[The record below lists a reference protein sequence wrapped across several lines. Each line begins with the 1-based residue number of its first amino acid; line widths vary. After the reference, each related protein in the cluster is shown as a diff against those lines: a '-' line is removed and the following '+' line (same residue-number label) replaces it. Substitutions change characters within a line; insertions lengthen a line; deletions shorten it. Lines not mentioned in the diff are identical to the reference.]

1 MITVYVSSGASQVK
15 VPSLVGLTEAEAAGV
30 LATLKLTLGTITQGN
45 SGSVAAGKVIETLP
59 GLNMQ
64 VAEGSAVNLVISNGK
79 VMVPD
84 VRNLSISDARL
95 AMSAPDV
102 ALPVSITTR
111 EECTGAAGTIV
122 VDQSIAPGLAPQKSA
137 IILYVGCEG

>member
-1 MITVYVSSGASQVK
+1 
-15 VPSLVGLTEAEAAGV
+15 
-30 LATLKLTLGTITQGN
+30 
-45 SGSVAAGKVIETLP
+45 
-59 GLNMQ
+59 
-64 VAEGSAVNLVISNGK
+64 
-79 VMVPD
+79 MVPD

>member
-1 MITVYVSSGASQVK
+1 
-15 VPSLVGLTEAEAAGV
+15 
-30 LATLKLTLGTITQGN
+30 LTLGTITQGN

-59 GLNMQ
+59 SLNTQ

-84 VRNLSISDARL
+84 VRNLSISDARNVL
-95 AMSAPDV
+95 SAPDV

-111 EECTGAAGTIV
+111 DACTGTAGTIV
-122 VDQSIAPGLAPQKSA
+122 VDQSIAPGLANQGSA
-137 IILYVGCEG
+137 IILYVGCVE